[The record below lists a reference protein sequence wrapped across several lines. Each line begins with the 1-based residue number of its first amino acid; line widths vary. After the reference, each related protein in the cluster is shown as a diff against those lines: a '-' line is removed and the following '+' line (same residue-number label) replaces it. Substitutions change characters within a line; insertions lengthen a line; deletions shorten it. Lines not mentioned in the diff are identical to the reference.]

1 MRILF
6 WARVATGAFGFV
18 PSGAW
23 CVVLGGSLRAEGES
37 PGDAGPAPLVS
48 YRSTS
53 RWRRDRGPAAVL
65 PVLLGYSMTS
75 VTTPEPTVRPPSRI
89 AKRRPVSMAIGWIS
103 SISIWT
109 LSPGMTISVPSGSLA
124 TPVTSV
130 VRK

>member
-6 WARVATGAFGFV
+6 WARVATGAFGSFRPV
-18 PSGAW
+18 SGVSCW
-23 CVVLGGSLRAEGES
+23 LVLCVREAS
-37 PGDAGPAPLVS
+37 PRVCCGTRPLLVS
-48 YRSTS
+48 LDVAVAAGRARRRS
-53 RWRRDRGPAAVL
+53 
-65 PVLLGYSMTS
+65 LLSYWMTS

-89 AKRRPVSMAIGWIS
+89 AKRRPWSMAIGWIS

-109 LSPGMTISVPSGSLA
+109 LSPGMTISVPSGRFA